1 MKRAEILFQQIESE
15 ILSGTYGH
23 SGDRFVA
30 VRDLAKHYSCSLH
43 CALDVIEM
51 LLDSRIIRKHGKHCY
66 ITTGCC
72 PPDSAYG
79 KILFDNQRALF
90 GVLIRDNSNPFF
102 GSLINHLRDILCRNG
117 MDLIVSSSG
126 NDPHKEKQIMDM
138 FVDLKCRGVFS
149 CVTLLR
155 QQQKLFSRYPL
166 PIVTLAEDSG
176 ISSIDAI
183 LVDNHAAGVQVAKH
197 MLECGSKSHAY
208 ITLDDY
214 VESDLRLQG
223 FRSYLERKSFP
234 LPEENIGIVSA
245 TDEAVRARQVK
256 QFIHNLL
263 DQACEASEQLPIG
276 IFCVHDLL
284 AADVMRIVK
293 HYSSKRKWKLMIPSD
308 VMIVGFDDLPISSQ
322 LSIPMTTISYQ
333 YSAISRKA
341 FDVMMDCLQNPGHI
355 PGRYEVQSLLVIRE
369 STRKRNYPG

>member
-1 MKRAEILFQQIESE
+1 MKRADMLFQQIESE
-15 ILSGTYGH
+15 ILSGSFGR
-23 SGDRFVA
+23 SGDRFVS
-30 VRDLAKHYSCSLH
+30 VRDLAKQYACSLH
-43 CALDVIEM
+43 CALDVVEK

-66 ITTGCC
+66 ITMGYC

-79 KILFDNQRALF
+79 KILFNNRRALF

-102 GSLINHLRDILCRNG
+102 GSLINHLRDILYRHG

-126 NDPHKEKQIMDM
+126 NDPDKEKQIMDM
-138 FVDLKCRGVFS
+138 FVDLKCRGVFN
-149 CVTLLR
+149 CVTLIR
-155 QQQKLFSRYPL
+155 QHQKMFSRYPL

-183 LVDNHAAGVQVAKH
+183 LVDNHTAGVQVAKH
-197 MLECGSKSHAY
+197 MHECGNKSYAY

-223 FRSYLERKSFP
+223 FRSYLERKQLQ

-245 TDEAVRARQVK
+245 ADESVRARQVK
-256 QFIHNLL
+256 QFVHSLL
-263 DQACEASEQLPIG
+263 DQAGESNDRLPIG

-293 HYSSKRKWKLMIPSD
+293 HYSSKRKQKLLIPSD

-369 STRKRNYPG
+369 STRKRNCPD

>member
-1 MKRAEILFQQIESE
+1 MKRAAILFQQIESE
-15 ILSGTYGH
+15 ILVGTFGR
-23 SGDRFVA
+23 SGDRFIT
-30 VRDLAKHYSCSLH
+30 VRELAKQFSCSLH
-43 CALDVIEM
+43 CALDVIAM

-66 ITTGCC
+66 ITMGYC

-79 KILFDNQRALF
+79 KILFDNHRTLF

-102 GSLINHLRDILCRNG
+102 GSLINHLRDVLYRNG
-117 MDLIVSSSG
+117 MNMIVSSSG
-126 NDPHKEKQIMDM
+126 NDPDKEKQILDM

-149 CVTLLR
+149 CITLLG
-155 QQQKLFSRYPL
+155 QQQNLFSRYPL

-176 ISSIDAI
+176 ISSIDTI
-183 LVDNHAAGVQVAKH
+183 LVDNHAAGMQVAKH
-197 MLECGSKSHAY
+197 MLECGSKSYAY

-223 FRSYLERKSFP
+223 FRSYLERKQIP
-234 LPEENIGIVSA
+234 LPEANIGIVSA
-245 TDEAVRARQVK
+245 TDEALRARQVR
-256 QFIHNLL
+256 QFIHSLL
-263 DQACEASEQLPIG
+263 DQANETSEHLPIG

-293 HYSSKRKWKLMIPSD
+293 HYRGKRTRQLMIPED

-341 FDVMMDCLQNPGHI
+341 FNVMMDRLQNPWHI
-355 PGRYEVQSLLVIRE
+355 PNRYEVQSLLVIRE
-369 STRKRNYPG
+369 STRKRNCPV